1 VFLTRQHIATCFA
14 IIAWGS
20 AVTAAV
26 PKTRH
31 EGDASIVL
39 DLHPFTHI
47 AYVPASADLY
57 SLRIESIKAT
67 KVATKVR
74 VTTDQRYCQE
84 RSALEPGGSMY
95 CPRTSDESFVRAYQ
109 VTYSFRGQPIASD
122 EYGNTNFSFSV
133 YFRPDEIGPA
143 LRRAISSGKIKGTA
157 AAEFFRVTT
166 SNDSLRH
173 VVLDQAN
180 STICEGDYVDGNWT
194 RTNPKCEDT
203 MAYQS
208 VARPS
213 MYVTVRVNPATFPV
227 ETAAAGRSPAP
238 FNHSGDR

>member
-1 VFLTRQHIATCFA
+1 MFVTRQLIATCFA

-20 AVTAAV
+20 VAVAAI

-39 DLHPFTHI
+39 DLQPFTHI
-47 AYVPASADLY
+47 AYIPASADLS

-67 KVATKVR
+67 KVATRVR
-74 VTTDQRYCQE
+74 VTTDRRYCQE
-84 RSALEPGGSMY
+84 HSAVEPGGSMY
-95 CPRTSDESFVRAYQ
+95 CPRTSDESFVHAYQ
-109 VTYSFRGQPIASD
+109 VTYSFRGQPVASD
-122 EYGNTNFSFSV
+122 EYGNPNFTFSV
-133 YFRPDEIGPA
+133 YFRPDEMSPA
-143 LRRAISSGKIKGTA
+143 LRSAISSGKTKGTF

-166 SNDSLRH
+166 SRDSIRH
-173 VVLDQAN
+173 VVVD
-180 STICEGDYVDGNWT
+180 STICDGNYVDGNWT

-227 ETAAAGRSPAP
+227 ETAAAGKSQAL
-238 FNHSGDR
+238 FNYSGDR